1 MGVGYQQRAFD
12 EHAVGGEQGDELVGR
27 RAWNALF
34 HIQFAVPLSAGIEEL
49 LQGHSSAGN
58 PLTQFLGRWGSLDN
72 VSGGYFD
79 VVVGEPFGRFP
90 AGAAR
95 RVLKKQSFHLGL
107 FKMRYG
113 G

>member
-12 EHAVGGEQGDELVGR
+12 EHAVGGKQGDELVGR

-58 PLTQFLGRWGSLDN
+58 PVTQFLGRWGSLDN
-72 VSGGYFD
+72 VSGGYLD

>member
-12 EHAVGGEQGDELVGR
+12 EHAVGGKQGDELVGR

-90 AGAAR
+90 AGTAR
-95 RVLKKQSFHLGL
+95 RVLKKQNFHL
-107 FKMRYG
+107 
-113 G
+113 